1 MLHDLRH
8 AARLLF
14 QQKGWTLVVVLS
26 VALGIGGNVA
36 LFNALNALL
45 FKTLD
50 GVDRPDALVRLKWV
64 GENDMVNDSSDYER
78 PRTDAA
84 GREIRATFSVPMF
97 EQLRAAGG
105 VSLAGLAAGAPR
117 FQCSFAS
124 DGQAEVVTAYEASG
138 NFFDVLGV
146 RARLGRTF
154 TPGDDSPSAPPVAVI
169 SEGFWKRRFGG
180 STTVVGKVVHVND
193 VPVTI
198 VGVAPA
204 RFTGIQKALGTAPDV
219 TLPLAL
225 DPRVDDSKRL
235 QQATFWWVQIVGR
248 VKPGVSAEQVQG
260 SLDGVFQQAARAG
273 WDAHF
278 ASLTEAERGLSGN
291 RNHTA
296 VPSLRVDSAAH
307 GIYDAALAD
316 LQSLA
321 LVGGVVA
328 ALLLIVCAN
337 VANLLLSRVS
347 ARRKEIAVRLSLGA
361 TRARLV
367 RQLLA
372 ESLVLAAVGGAAGAV
387 AGAWSGE
394 LLQLPAAA
402 ASFDWRVFAFA
413 AALTFVT
420 AMIFGTAPAL
430 RATGVDVNTAL
441 KENARSATVARS
453 TLSKALLVAQ
463 VALSLVLLVGAGL
476 FLNTLRNLRGVDV
489 GFDTMNLMIFRVSPG
504 LAHYDAPRAAAL
516 YAGVQQRLASLP
528 GVRGVSASQPALLSG
543 GVSSRDVFFEGLEY
557 GFAPGRP
564 EPRGSQLHQVTVSP
578 SFFATLG
585 IPLVA
590 GRLLDDRDDQR
601 APPVVLINQTAAR
614 TYFRGANPIGRRFGS
629 QIEKRTRT
637 EIVGVVG
644 DTKYNSLREAAPPT
658 MYFPIGQRQWPSMA
672 VEVRTASDP
681 AAFITTV
688 RDAVRGLDPN
698 LPLTNMTTQAD
709 AIEGRVA
716 QERLFA
722 QAYVLFGL
730 LALALASIGLFG
742 VMSYS
747 ISRRTNEIGVR
758 MALGARRADVIAMVM
773 RESMIMVAA
782 GIVIGLGG
790 TVVAGRLVASL
801 LFGLSPTDP
810 PTIAGAMAVMLAVS
824 AIAGYLPAR
833 RASRLDPMAAL
844 RCE

>member
-117 FQCSFAS
+117 FQCSFVS

>member
-117 FQCSFAS
+117 FQCSFVS

-644 DTKYNSLREAAPPT
+644 DTKYNSLRDAAPPT

>member
-117 FQCSFAS
+117 FQCSFVS

-138 NFFDVLGV
+138 NFFDLLGV

-154 TPGDDSPSAPPVAVI
+154 TAGDDSPSAPPVAVI

-367 RQLLA
+367 RHLLA
-372 ESLVLAAVGGAAGAV
+372 ESLLLAAVGGAAGAV

-394 LLQLPAAA
+394 LLRLPAAA

-585 IPLVA
+585 ISLVA
-590 GRLLDDRDDQR
+590 GRLLDDRDDRR

-629 QIEKRTRT
+629 QIEKRTQT

-681 AAFITTV
+681 AAFITAV

-722 QAYVLFGL
+722 QAYLVFGL

-810 PTIAGAMAVMLAVS
+810 PTIAGAMAVMVAVS

>member
-1 MLHDLRH
+1 MLNDLRH
-8 AARLLF
+8 AARLLV

-78 PRTDAA
+78 PRTDGQ

-97 EQLRAAGG
+97 DELRAASG

-117 FQCSFAS
+117 FQCSFAA

-146 RARLGRTF
+146 RARLGRTLA
-154 TPGDDSPSAPPVAVI
+154 PGDDSPSAPPVAVI

-180 STTVVGKVVHVND
+180 GADVLGKVVHVDN

-198 VGVAPA
+198 VGVTPA

-225 DPRVDDSKRL
+225 DPRLDDSKRL

-260 SLDGVFQQAARAG
+260 SLDGLFQQTARAG
-273 WDAHF
+273 WDAHY

-296 VPSLRVDSAAH
+296 VPHLRVDSAAH
-307 GIYDAALAD
+307 GLYDAALGD

-337 VANLLLSRVS
+337 VANLLLSRVA

-387 AGAWSGE
+387 AGAWSGQ
-394 LLQLPAAA
+394 LLQLPGAAA
-402 ASFDWRVFAFA
+402 ALDWRVFAFA
-413 AALTFVT
+413 AVLTFLT

-516 YAGVQQRLASLP
+516 YARVQQRLASLP

-543 GVSSRDVFFEGLEY
+543 GVSSRDVFFEGFEY

-601 APPVVLINQTAAR
+601 APKVVLINQTAAR
-614 TYFRGANPIGRRFGS
+614 TFFRGANPIGRRFGS
-629 QIEKRTRT
+629 QVEKRTQT

-644 DTKYNSLREAAPPT
+644 DTKYNSLRDAAPPT

-681 AAFITTV
+681 AAFVTGV

-709 AIEGRVA
+709 ALEGRVA
-716 QERLFA
+716 LERLFA
-722 QAYVLFGL
+722 QAYLLFGL

-742 VMSYS
+742 LMSYS
-747 ISRRTNEIGVR
+747 ISRRTNEIGVH

-773 RESMIMVAA
+773 RESMTMVAA

-810 PTIAGAMAVMLAVS
+810 PTIAGAMVVMLAVS